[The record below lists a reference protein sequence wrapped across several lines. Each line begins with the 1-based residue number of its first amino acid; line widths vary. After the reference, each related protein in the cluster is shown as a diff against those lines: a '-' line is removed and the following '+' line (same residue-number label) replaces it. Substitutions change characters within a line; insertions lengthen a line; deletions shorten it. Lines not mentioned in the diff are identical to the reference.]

1 MGIFD
6 IFSTSFL
13 FSIAIILLICGGIFT
28 YFSYKIDKQDHK
40 LTSMVNLVS
49 ILAEDLQFV
58 KNQLN
63 KNVDK
68 NVSKIQMIDKVNS
81 DLISVSDVED
91 DVEDDDEDD
100 DEDDEDDDEDDDEE
114 EDDTEN
120 NTYPLHAEELM
131 TYSFKNL
138 STNETSIKENNNGL
152 DEIKTI
158 HLENPISFEETN
170 ISLSNDKHNDLNNND
185 MSFLKNVTMPDFENA
200 ENVEDLQGSYK
211 KMPIN
216 KLREVIV
223 SKGVVSDASKLKK
236 NEILKML
243 ELD

>member
-13 FSIAIILLICGGIFT
+13 FSIAIIILICGGIFT

-91 DVEDDDEDD
+91 DV
-100 DEDDEDDDEDDDEE
+100 
-114 EDDTEN
+114 
-120 NTYPLHAEELM
+120 
-131 TYSFKNL
+131 
-138 STNETSIKENNNGL
+138 
-152 DEIKTI
+152 
-158 HLENPISFEETN
+158 
-170 ISLSNDKHNDLNNND
+170 
-185 MSFLKNVTMPDFENA
+185 
-200 ENVEDLQGSYK
+200 
-211 KMPIN
+211 
-216 KLREVIV
+216 
-223 SKGVVSDASKLKK
+223 
-236 NEILKML
+236 
-243 ELD
+243 